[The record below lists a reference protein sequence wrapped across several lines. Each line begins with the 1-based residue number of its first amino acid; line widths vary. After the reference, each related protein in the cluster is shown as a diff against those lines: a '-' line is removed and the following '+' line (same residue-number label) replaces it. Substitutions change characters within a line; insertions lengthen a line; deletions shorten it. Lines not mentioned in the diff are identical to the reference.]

1 MLLDE
6 GKIKSLN
13 ERVCVYVS
21 QWCAGEKAR
30 VTLRHLLTMTSGLP
44 RVYAEGVG
52 SVTNKDSFVTA
63 RPLAATPGTRWAY
76 SNEGVQLLS
85 PILDRAAGEP
95 IQDYAQGHLFEQL
108 GMRQTRLHLDERG
121 HAWTYA
127 DMETTPRDFARLGV
141 LMLNRGIWEGQ
152 RVVSEAWV
160 DRSTEPSQ
168 EFNRQYGLLWWL
180 IEAPRGYAARGYLD
194 TNLYV
199 FPAQELVVVRMQS
212 KLVPGSI
219 AYEPTALQLFGELV
233 HP

>member
-1 MLLDE
+1 M
-6 GKIKSLN
+6 GG
-13 ERVCVYVS
+13 
-21 QWCAGEKAR
+21 A
-30 VTLRHLLTMTSGLP
+30 
-44 RVYAEGVG
+44 
-52 SVTNKDSFVTA
+52 
-63 RPLAATPGTRWAY
+63 
-76 SNEGVQLLS
+76 
-85 PILDRAAGEP
+85 
-95 IQDYAQGHLFEQL
+95 
-108 GMRQTRLHLDERG
+108 
-121 HAWTYA
+121 
-127 DMETTPRDFARLGV
+127 
-141 LMLNRGIWEGQ
+141 